1 MTRPKWLRTGGTVC
15 SIILCMLASGCD
27 GGASSRRASGLV
39 GPTVA
44 KTASCAA
51 GDHAE
56 PALQGQI
63 PAVVRANGFNGYN
76 CNLAQVGQV
85 VSAAGVGLATFK
97 DDHGHFC
104 AYFSV
109 GLGPNGST
117 EAVDI
122 TDPANPVVTATLTTP
137 AMAQP
142 RETLRV
148 NARRQLLA
156 AFKDSKSDF
165 DIYDLSQD
173 CRTPRLLASLQME
186 PGVNGG
192 LAEAKAVIGHDANF
206 SVDGLTYYDGEG
218 QSRTYTAIDVSDPT
232 RPKVISQIDL
242 SAAPLAH
249 AGFNGFGH
257 GLSLSD
263 DGNRAYVVSIG
274 LPTAAQ
280 LASPD
285 FQPSDGI
292 YVLDTSEIQARKPAP
307 RAKVISALAF
317 RNGSAAQHTLAIKIG
332 GKPYVIFVDEV
343 GGGGIPGMASGG
355 TVQEACN
362 AGLTPFSM
370 GHIIDIS
377 DETKPKLVAELALET
392 HDLANCSKVAPDTV
406 GEGLFV
412 YGSHICSVDNR
423 ENATALACGYWES
436 GIRVFDIRH
445 PARPKEIAYF
455 NPAPAPGADVKLP
468 LGLGPQ
474 KPTVANSCGA
484 PAGFDFDRKLLI
496 SQCMRSGLLVLRFE
510 NGAWPF
516 PESTPADRTVGYN

>member
-1 MTRPKWLRTGGTVC
+1 MGIAKYAAGCLVYGLMMC
-15 SIILCMLASGCD
+15 LSLSGCD
-27 GGASSRRASGLV
+27 KNTSSKTASESA
-39 GPTVA
+39 TKFVA
-44 KTASCAA
+44 KVTSCAA
-51 GDHAE
+51 GDRAE

-63 PAVVRANGFNGYN
+63 PAAVRANGFNGYN
-76 CNLAQVGQV
+76 CNLALEGQV

-104 AYFSV
+104 AYFSA

-117 EAVDI
+117 DAVDI
-122 TDPANPVVTATLTTP
+122 TNPANPVVSATLTTP

-165 DIYDLSQD
+165 DIYDLSED
-173 CRTPRLLASLQME
+173 CRTPKLLASLQME

-192 LAEAKAVIGHDANF
+192 LPDAKAVVGHDANF

-232 RPKVISQIDL
+232 KPKVVSQVDL
-242 SAAPLAH
+242 SAAPLARP
-249 AGFNGFGH
+249 GFNGFSH

-292 YVLDTSEIQARKPAP
+292 YVLDTSEVQARKLNAQM
-307 RAKVISALAF
+307 KVISSLAF
-317 RNGSAAQHTLAIKIG
+317 RNGSAAQHTLAIKIA
-332 GKPYVIFVDEV
+332 GKPYAIFVDEV

-355 TVQEACN
+355 TVQQACD
-362 AGLTPFSM
+362 AGLTPFPM
-370 GHIIDIS
+370 GHIIDVS
-377 DETKPKLVAELALET
+377 DETKPKLVAELGLET
-392 HDLANCSKVAPDTV
+392 HDVANCSKVAPDTV

-436 GIRVFDIRH
+436 GIRVFDIRD
-445 PARPKEIAYF
+445 PTKPKEIAYF
-455 NPAPAPGADVKLP
+455 NPAPAAGVDTKLP
-468 LGLGPQ
+468 AGLGPQ

-496 SQCMRSGLLVLRFE
+496 SQCMRSGLMVLKFE
-510 NGAWPF
+510 NGVWPF
-516 PESTPADRTVGYN
+516 PETTPADRTVGYN